1 MALVYCK
8 ECGREVSD
16 KAKFCPQCGFT
27 FKIKG
32 RGFAITSMVLGII
45 ACTYSLPLFIRTLT
59 LMTDTLIVFRKE
71 TVEASALLSGFMLIV
86 AALSLIFGIVSASV
100 GCKLKKRTAGITLGA
115 VSCAVCIACI
125 ILNVIT
131 LSGMN

>member
-71 TVEASALLSGFMLIV
+71 TAEASALLSGFMLIV

-100 GCKLKKRTAGITLGA
+100 GCKLKKRAAGITLGA

>member
-71 TVEASALLSGFMLIV
+71 TAEASALLSGFMLIV